1 MVNIGM
7 SRWKTAEND
16 TTAVISEDEISIGKI
31 TINQMGI
38 FFDGTICA
46 NPLRADYI
54 EAGSIEAGEG
64 PKHFNC
70 KKCGAPNQIDVC
82 EYCGSI
88 AEGR

>member
-1 MVNIGM
+1 MA
-7 SRWKTAEND
+7 T
-16 TTAVISEDEISIGKI
+16 VISANKISTGKI
-31 TINQMGI
+31 TIDQTGI

-46 NPLRADYI
+46 NSLRADYI
-54 EAGSIEAGEG
+54 EAGSIKAGEG

>member
-1 MVNIGM
+1 MA
-7 SRWKTAEND
+7 T
-16 TTAVISEDEISIGKI
+16 VISEDEISIGKI
-31 TINQMGI
+31 TIDQTGI
-38 FFDGTICA
+38 FYDGTICV
-46 NPLRADYI
+46 NPLRADYTK
-54 EAGSIEAGEG
+54 AGSIKADEG

>member
-1 MVNIGM
+1 M
-7 SRWKTAEND
+7 A
-16 TTAVISEDEISIGKI
+16 AVISANKISTGKI
-31 TINQMGI
+31 TIDQTGI
-38 FFDGTICA
+38 FIDGTICA

-54 EAGSIEAGEG
+54 ETGSIEAGEG

>member
-1 MVNIGM
+1 MTSAYVA
-7 SRWKTAEND
+7 TAEEND
-16 TTAVISEDEISIGKI
+16 TTVVISENKISIGKI
-31 TINQMGI
+31 TIDQTGI